1 MSRHNEMPPVPPA
14 SCSPKGT
21 GGSAETKKDTT
32 SKKKIDNPSEQGET
46 GNIRLNTT
54 NAGFFHGRRVK

>member
-1 MSRHNEMPPVPPA
+1 MPPVPPA
-14 SCSPKGT
+14 SRSPKGV
-21 GGSAETKKDTT
+21 GGSPKIKKETI
-32 SKKKIDNPSEQGET
+32 SEKKIDNPSEQGET

>member
-14 SCSPKGT
+14 SRSPKGV
-21 GGSAETKKDTT
+21 GGSPKNKKETISEKR
-32 SKKKIDNPSEQGET
+32 IDNPSEQGET

>member
-14 SCSPKGT
+14 SRSPKGT
-21 GGSAETKKDTT
+21 GGTPKINKDTP